1 MTPDELDRILAAEDS
16 LKPSSGF
23 VSGVMEAVRE
33 DAAAPPL
40 RFPWLR
46 FSAGVAACGVAAFAG
61 ASIPLGPIAPVVGY
75 AAAVLVA
82 SLGLASLPRLLDQ

>member
-1 MTPDELDRILAAEDS
+1 MRPDELDRILAAEDR
-16 LKPSSGF
+16 LEPSSGF
-23 VSGVMEAVRE
+23 ASSVMEAVRE

-61 ASIPLGPIAPVVGY
+61 ASLPLGPIAPELGY
-75 AAAVLVA
+75 AAAILIA
-82 SLGLASLPRLLDQ
+82 TLGLASLPRLLDQ